1 MSNNYLILP
10 RKIMARRNGIE
21 IVEPAREDEAEFFG
35 LYLVDDEGLLEWLED
50 FETIEAAESYLRR
63 L

>member
-1 MSNNYLILP
+1 MSNNNYLILP

-35 LYLVDDEGLLEWLED
+35 LYLVDDEGL
-50 FETIEAAESYLRR
+50 ETIEAAESYLRR